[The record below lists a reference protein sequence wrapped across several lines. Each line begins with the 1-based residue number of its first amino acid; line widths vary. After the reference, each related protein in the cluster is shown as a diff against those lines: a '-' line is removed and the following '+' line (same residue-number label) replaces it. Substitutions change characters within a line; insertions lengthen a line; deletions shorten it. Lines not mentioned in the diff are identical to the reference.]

1 MPTPWR
7 WRHWRSLINAKLI
20 WRRYPGTSLADAM
33 TDPPGLQTQTTTP
46 AFISPNRNQS
56 DAVIGGVAAL
66 FILLVALNLIS
77 RWMIRICR
85 PNEMLVVTG
94 SRSNQGQQGI
104 KGYRVVANGGWTFVK
119 PILETAR
126 RMDVTLLPVMVE
138 VKNAYSKG
146 GTPLNIQA
154 IANVKV
160 SSEPEVR
167 NNAIER
173 FLGRDR
179 EEIVQVAR
187 ENLEGNLRS
196 VLAQLTPEEVN
207 EDRLR
212 FAERIAEDVGDDLRR
227 LGLQLD
233 TFKIQSVSDDVD
245 YLNSISRRRVAQIVR
260 DAEIAEAEAIGEAE
274 RKEAEMEEVAEVVRT
289 EAETVVLEK
298 DNAVRTKVAQME
310 KQARSEEERTTAA
323 ELEAKA
329 KAQQKLQ
336 KVRSE
341 LERLRLQAEEVLP
354 AQASQKAR
362 ELRARGQAAATA
374 EDVKASALVN
384 DLLTQVWEDAG
395 STAELVFLLQ
405 QIEMVLDQATRL
417 PSRLTLHRVTS
428 LDGNDATSLAS
439 LVALNH
445 VVVRQFFE
453 QVKEILGIDLLATLS
468 TNQQGDH

>member
-1 MPTPWR
+1 MTHPT
-7 WRHWRSLINAKLI
+7 
-20 WRRYPGTSLADAM
+20 
-33 TDPPGLQTQTTTP
+33 GLQTQATTP
-46 AFISPNRNQS
+46 AFIPSNRNQS
-56 DAVIGGVAAL
+56 EAVIGGVAAL

-126 RMDVTLLPVMVE
+126 RMDVTLLPVLVE

-160 SSEPEVR
+160 SSDPEVR

-173 FLGRDR
+173 FLGRNP

-196 VLAQLTPEEVN
+196 VLAQLTPEQVN

-260 DAEIAEAEAIGEAE
+260 DAEIAESEAIGEAE
-274 RKEAEMEEVAEVVRT
+274 RKEAEMEEVAEVVST

-354 AQASQKAR
+354 AQANQKAR

-417 PSRLTLHRVTS
+417 PSRLTLKRITI
-428 LDGNDATSLAS
+428 LDGDDATSLAS

-468 TNQQGDH
+468 TTQQGDN

>member
-1 MPTPWR
+1 MSAQARVHVQAGP
-7 WRHWRSLINAKLI
+7 
-20 WRRYPGTSLADAM
+20 
-33 TDPPGLQTQTTTP
+33 P
-46 AFISPNRNQS
+46 AFLPSNRNQS
-56 DAVIGGVAAL
+56 EAVIGGVATL
-66 FILLVALNLIS
+66 FVVLVALNLIS

-85 PNEMLVVTG
+85 PNELLVVTG
-94 SRSNQGQQGI
+94 SQSNQGDQGM

-126 RMDVTLLPVMVE
+126 RMDVTLLPVLVE
-138 VKNAYSKG
+138 VNNAYSRG

-160 SSEPEVR
+160 STDPAVR

-173 FLGRDR
+173 FLGRDSK
-179 EEIVQVAR
+179 EIVQVAK

-196 VLAQLTPEEVN
+196 VLAQLTPEQVN

-212 FAERIAEDVGDDLRR
+212 FAEQIAEDVGQDLRR

-233 TFKIQSVSDDVD
+233 TLKIQSVSDDVD

-260 DAEIAEAEAIGEAE
+260 DAEIAEAEAIGQAE
-274 RKEAEMEEVAEVVRT
+274 RIEAEMEEVAEVVRT
-289 EAETVVLEK
+289 EAETDVVEK

-310 KQARSEEERTTAA
+310 KQARSEEERTAAA
-323 ELEAKA
+323 ELEARA
-329 KAQQKLQ
+329 RAEQKLQ
-336 KVRSE
+336 KVRAD
-341 LERLRLQAEEVLP
+341 LERLRLQADQVLP
-354 AQASQKAR
+354 AEANQKAQ
-362 ELRARGQAAATA
+362 ELRARGEAAATA

-384 DLLTQVWEDAG
+384 DLLTQVWDEAG

-405 QIEMVLDQATRL
+405 QIEMVLEQATRL
-417 PSRLTLHRVTS
+417 PGRLTLKRVTS

-445 VVVRQFFE
+445 VVVRQFFQ

-468 TNQQGDH
+468 SKGDH

>member
-1 MPTPWR
+1 
-7 WRHWRSLINAKLI
+7 
-20 WRRYPGTSLADAM
+20 M
-33 TDPPGLQTQTTTP
+33 THPPSLQTQATTP
-46 AFISPNRNQS
+46 AFLPPNRNQS
-56 DAVIGGVAAL
+56 EAVIGGVAAL

-94 SRSNQGQQGI
+94 SRSNQGQQGM

-126 RMDVTLLPVMVE
+126 RMDVTLLPVLVE

-160 SSEPEVR
+160 SSDPDVR

-173 FLGRDR
+173 FLGRDS
-179 EEIVQVAR
+179 EEIVQVAK

-196 VLAQLTPEEVN
+196 VLAQLTPEQVN

-212 FAERIAEDVGDDLRR
+212 FAERIADDVGDDLRR
-227 LGLQLD
+227 LGMQLD
-233 TFKIQSVSDDVD
+233 TLKIQSVFDDVD

-289 EAETVVLEK
+289 EADTVVLEK

-323 ELEAKA
+323 ELEARA
-329 KAQQKLQ
+329 KAQQQLQ
-336 KVRSE
+336 KVRSQ
-341 LERLRLQAEEVLP
+341 LERLRLEAEEVLP
-354 AQASQKAR
+354 AQARQRAR

-417 PSRLTLHRVTS
+417 PSRLTLKRITS

-468 TNQQGDH
+468 TTQQGDN

>member
-1 MPTPWR
+1 MKGPPLQKQPLLQVQPASPPMWSNG
-7 WRHWRSLINAKLI
+7 RSDNSVVL
-20 WRRYPGTSLADAM
+20 G
-33 TDPPGLQTQTTTP
+33 
-46 AFISPNRNQS
+46 
-56 DAVIGGVAAL
+56 AVGGVFIGLIAL
-66 FILLVALNLIS
+66 TLIS

-94 SRSNQGQQGI
+94 SRSDQGSQGM

-126 RMDVTLLPVMVE
+126 RVDVTLLPVVVE
-138 VKNAYSKG
+138 VRNAYSHG

-160 SSEPEVR
+160 STDPEVR

-173 FLGRDR
+173 FLGHDPA
-179 EEIVQVAR
+179 EIVQVAK

-196 VLAQLTPEEVN
+196 VLAQLTPEQVN

-212 FAERIAEDVGDDLRR
+212 FAEQIAEDVGQDMRR

-233 TFKIQSVSDDVD
+233 TLKIQSVFDDVD

-260 DAEIAEAEAIGEAE
+260 DAEIAEAEAIGQAE
-274 RKEAEMEEVAEVVRT
+274 RVEAEMQQVAEVMRT
-289 EAETVVLEK
+289 EADTVVLQKTNE
-298 DNAVRTKVAQME
+298 VRTKVAQMD
-310 KQARSEEERTTAA
+310 KQARSEEERTKAA
-323 ELEAKA
+323 EQEARA
-329 KAQQKLQ
+329 RAEQQLQ
-336 KVRSE
+336 RVRAE
-341 LERLRLQAEEVLP
+341 LERLRLKAEEVLP
-354 AQASQKAR
+354 SQASQKAK

-405 QIEMVLDQATRL
+405 QIEMVLSQATRL
-417 PSRLTLHRVTS
+417 PARLKLQRGTA
-428 LDGNDATSLAS
+428 LDGNGAESLAS

-453 QVKEILGIDLLATLS
+453 QVNEILGIDLLGTL
-468 TNQQGDH
+468 TNSQENH

>member
-1 MPTPWR
+1 
-7 WRHWRSLINAKLI
+7 
-20 WRRYPGTSLADAM
+20 M
-33 TDPPGLQTQTTTP
+33 THPPGLQTQATTP
-46 AFISPNRNQS
+46 AFLPPNRNQS
-56 DAVIGGVAAL
+56 EAVIGGVTAL

-85 PNEMLVVTG
+85 PNEMLGVTG
-94 SRSNQGQQGI
+94 SRSNQGQQGM

-126 RMDVTLLPVMVE
+126 RMDVTLLPVLVE

-160 SSEPEVR
+160 SSDPDVR

-173 FLGRDR
+173 FLGRDSQ
-179 EEIVQVAR
+179 EIVQVAK

-196 VLAQLTPEEVN
+196 VLAQLTPEQVN

-212 FAERIAEDVGDDLRR
+212 FAERIADDVGDDLRR
-227 LGLQLD
+227 LGMQLD
-233 TFKIQSVSDDVD
+233 TLKIQSVFDDVD

-289 EAETVVLEK
+289 EADTVVLEK

-323 ELEAKA
+323 ELEARA
-329 KAQQKLQ
+329 KAQQQLQ

-341 LERLRLQAEEVLP
+341 LERLRLEAEEVLP
-354 AQASQKAR
+354 AQARQRAR

-417 PSRLTLHRVTS
+417 PSRLTLKRITS

-468 TNQQGDH
+468 TTQQGDN

>member
-1 MPTPWR
+1 
-7 WRHWRSLINAKLI
+7 
-20 WRRYPGTSLADAM
+20 M

-46 AFISPNRNQS
+46 AFIAPNRNQS
-56 DAVIGGVAAL
+56 DVVIGGVAAL

-94 SRSNQGQQGI
+94 SRSNQGQQGM

-126 RMDVTLLPVMVE
+126 RMDVTLLPVTVE
-138 VKNAYSKG
+138 VNNAYSKG

-160 SSEPEVR
+160 SSEPGVR

-173 FLGRDR
+173 FLGRDPD
-179 EEIVQVAR
+179 EIVQVAR

-310 KQARSEEERTTAA
+310 KQARSEEERTIAA
-323 ELEAKA
+323 ELEARA
-329 KAQQKLQ
+329 KAQQQLQ

>member
-1 MPTPWR
+1 MSNQFLVQTQAGPPAF
-7 WRHWRSLINAKLI
+7 L
-20 WRRYPGTSLADAM
+20 
-33 TDPPGLQTQTTTP
+33 PPGR
-46 AFISPNRNQS
+46 NRS
-56 DAVIGGVAAL
+56 EVVIGGVATVFVAL
-66 FILLVALNLIS
+66 VVLNLIS

-85 PNEMLVVTG
+85 PNELLVVTG
-94 SRSNQGQQGI
+94 SRSNQGDQGM

-126 RMDVTLLPVMVE
+126 RMDVTLLPVLVE
-138 VKNAYSKG
+138 VNNAYSRG

-160 SSEPEVR
+160 STDPAVR

-173 FLGRDR
+173 FLGRDPQ
-179 EEIVQVAR
+179 EIVQVAK

-196 VLAQLTPEEVN
+196 VLAQLTPEQVN

-212 FAERIAEDVGDDLRR
+212 FAEQIAEDVGQDLRR

-233 TFKIQSVSDDVD
+233 TLKIQSVSDDVD

-260 DAEIAEAEAIGEAE
+260 DAEIAEAEAIGQAE
-274 RKEAEMEEVAEVVRT
+274 RVEAEMEEVAEVVRT
-289 EAETVVLEK
+289 EAETTVLEK
-298 DNAVRTKVAQME
+298 DNAVRTQVAQME
-310 KQARSEEERTTAA
+310 KQASSEEERTAAA
-323 ELEAKA
+323 ELEARA
-329 KAQQKLQ
+329 RAEQKLQ
-336 KVRSE
+336 KVRAD
-341 LERLRLQAEEVLP
+341 LERLRLQAEQVLP
-354 AQASQKAR
+354 AQASQKAQ
-362 ELRARGQAAATA
+362 ELRARGRAAATA

-405 QIEMVLDQATRL
+405 QIEMVLEQATRL
-417 PSRLTLHRVTS
+417 PQRLTLKRVTS

-445 VVVRQFFE
+445 VVVRQFFQ
-453 QVKEILGIDLLATLS
+453 QVNDILGIDLLSTL
-468 TNQQGDH
+468 TAKGER

>member
-1 MPTPWR
+1 
-7 WRHWRSLINAKLI
+7 
-20 WRRYPGTSLADAM
+20 M
-33 TDPPGLQTQTTTP
+33 THPPGLQTQATTP
-46 AFISPNRNQS
+46 AFLPPNRNQS
-56 DAVIGGVAAL
+56 EAVIGGVAAL

-94 SRSNQGQQGI
+94 SRSNQGQQGM

-126 RMDVTLLPVMVE
+126 RMDVTLLPVLVE

-160 SSEPEVR
+160 SSDPEVR

-173 FLGRDR
+173 FLGRDSQ
-179 EEIVQVAR
+179 EIVQVAK

-196 VLAQLTPEEVN
+196 VLAQLTPEQVN

-212 FAERIAEDVGDDLRR
+212 FAERIADDVGDDLRR
-227 LGLQLD
+227 LGMQLD
-233 TFKIQSVSDDVD
+233 TLKIQSVFDDVD

-289 EAETVVLEK
+289 EADTVVLEK

-323 ELEAKA
+323 ELEARA
-329 KAQQKLQ
+329 KAQQQLQ

-341 LERLRLQAEEVLP
+341 LERLRLEAEEVLP
-354 AQASQKAR
+354 AQARQRAR

-417 PSRLTLHRVTS
+417 PSRLTLKRITS

-468 TNQQGDH
+468 TTQQGDN

>member
-1 MPTPWR
+1 MSAQARVQVQAGP
-7 WRHWRSLINAKLI
+7 
-20 WRRYPGTSLADAM
+20 
-33 TDPPGLQTQTTTP
+33 P
-46 AFISPNRNQS
+46 AFLPSNRNQS
-56 DAVIGGVAAL
+56 EAVIGGVATL
-66 FILLVALNLIS
+66 FVVLVALNLIS

-85 PNEMLVVTG
+85 PNELLVVTG
-94 SRSNQGQQGI
+94 SRSNQGDQGM

-126 RMDVTLLPVMVE
+126 RMDVTLLPVLVE
-138 VKNAYSKG
+138 VNNAYSRG

-160 SSEPEVR
+160 STDPAVR

-173 FLGRDR
+173 FLGRDSK
-179 EEIVQVAR
+179 EIVQVAK

-196 VLAQLTPEEVN
+196 VLAQLTPEQVN

-212 FAERIAEDVGDDLRR
+212 FAEQIAEDVGQDLRR

-233 TFKIQSVSDDVD
+233 TLKIQSVFDDVD

-260 DAEIAEAEAIGEAE
+260 DAEIAEAEAIGQAE
-274 RKEAEMEEVAEVVRT
+274 RIEAEMEEVAEVVRT
-289 EAETVVLEK
+289 EAETDVVEK

-310 KQARSEEERTTAA
+310 KQARSEEERTLAA
-323 ELEAKA
+323 ELEARA
-329 KAQQKLQ
+329 RAEQKLQ
-336 KVRSE
+336 KVRAD
-341 LERLRLQAEEVLP
+341 LERLRLQADQVLP
-354 AQASQKAR
+354 AEANQKAQ
-362 ELRARGQAAATA
+362 ELRARGEAAATA

-384 DLLTQVWEDAG
+384 DLLTQVWDEAG

-405 QIEMVLDQATRL
+405 QIEMVLEQATRL
-417 PSRLTLHRVTS
+417 PGRLTLKRVTS

-445 VVVRQFFE
+445 VVVRQFFQ

-468 TNQQGDH
+468 SKGDH

>member
-1 MPTPWR
+1 M
-7 WRHWRSLINAKLI
+7 
-20 WRRYPGTSLADAM
+20 
-33 TDPPGLQTQTTTP
+33 
-46 AFISPNRNQS
+46 
-56 DAVIGGVAAL
+56 IGGVAAL

-94 SRSNQGQQGI
+94 SRSNQGQQGM

-468 TNQQGDH
+468 TNKQGDH

>member
-1 MPTPWR
+1 MKGPPTQHQP
-7 WRHWRSLINAKLI
+7 L
-20 WRRYPGTSLADAM
+20 
-33 TDPPGLQTQTTTP
+33 LQVQP
-46 AFISPNRNQS
+46 ASPTAWTNDRNDS
-56 DAVIGGVAAL
+56 PVVLGAVGGVFIGLIAL
-66 FILLVALNLIS
+66 TLIS

-85 PNEMLVVTG
+85 PHEMLVVTG
-94 SRSNQGQQGI
+94 SRSNQGNQGV

-126 RMDVTLLPVMVE
+126 RMDVTLLPVVVE
-138 VKNAYSKG
+138 VRNAYSHG

-160 SSEPEVR
+160 STDPEVR

-173 FLGRDR
+173 FLGHDPA
-179 EEIVQVAR
+179 EIVQVAK

-196 VLAQLTPEEVN
+196 VLAQLTPEQVN

-212 FAERIAEDVGDDLRR
+212 FAEQIADDVGQDMRR

-233 TFKIQSVSDDVD
+233 TLKIQSVFDDVD

-260 DAEIAEAEAIGEAE
+260 DAEIAEAEAIGQAE
-274 RKEAEMEEVAEVVRT
+274 RVEAEMEEVAEVMRT
-289 EAETVVLEK
+289 EADTVVLQKTNE
-298 DNAVRTKVAQME
+298 VRTKVAQME

-323 ELEAKA
+323 EQEARA
-329 KAQQKLQ
+329 RAEQQLQ
-336 KVRSE
+336 KVRAE
-341 LERLRLQAEEVLP
+341 LERLRLKAEEVLP
-354 AQASQKAR
+354 AQASQKAK

-384 DLLTQVWEDAG
+384 DLLTQVWDEAG

-405 QIEMVLDQATRL
+405 QIEMVLSQATRL
-417 PSRLTLHRVTS
+417 PARLKLQRVTA
-428 LDGNDATSLAS
+428 LDGNGAQSLAS

-453 QVKEILGIDLLATLS
+453 QVNEILGIDLLGTL
-468 TNQQGDH
+468 TNSSNGAN

>member
-1 MPTPWR
+1 MSNQFLVQTQAGPPAF
-7 WRHWRSLINAKLI
+7 L
-20 WRRYPGTSLADAM
+20 
-33 TDPPGLQTQTTTP
+33 PPGR
-46 AFISPNRNQS
+46 NRS
-56 DAVIGGVAAL
+56 EVVIGGVATVFVAL
-66 FILLVALNLIS
+66 VVLNLIS

-85 PNEMLVVTG
+85 PNELLVVTG
-94 SRSNQGQQGI
+94 SRSNQGDQGM

-126 RMDVTLLPVMVE
+126 RMDVTLLPVLVE
-138 VKNAYSKG
+138 VNNAYSRG

-160 SSEPEVR
+160 STDPAVR

-173 FLGRDR
+173 FLGRDPQ
-179 EEIVQVAR
+179 EIVQVAK

-196 VLAQLTPEEVN
+196 VLAQLTPEQVN

-212 FAERIAEDVGDDLRR
+212 FAEQIAEDVGQDLRR

-233 TFKIQSVSDDVD
+233 TLKIQSVSDDVD

-260 DAEIAEAEAIGEAE
+260 DAEIAEAEAIGQAE
-274 RKEAEMEEVAEVVRT
+274 RVEAEMEEVAEVVRT
-289 EAETVVLEK
+289 EAETTVLEK
-298 DNAVRTKVAQME
+298 DNAVRTQVAQME
-310 KQARSEEERTTAA
+310 KQASSEEERTAAA
-323 ELEAKA
+323 ELEARA
-329 KAQQKLQ
+329 RAEQKLQ
-336 KVRSE
+336 KVRAD
-341 LERLRLQAEEVLP
+341 LERLRLQAEQVLP
-354 AQASQKAR
+354 AQASQKAQ
-362 ELRARGQAAATA
+362 ELRARGRAAATA

-405 QIEMVLDQATRL
+405 QIEMVLEQATRL
-417 PSRLTLHRVTS
+417 PQRLTLKRVTS

-445 VVVRQFFE
+445 VVVRQFFQ
-453 QVKEILGIDLLATLS
+453 QVNDILGIDLLSTLTS
-468 TNQQGDH
+468 KGER

>member
-1 MPTPWR
+1 MSNQFLVQTQAGPPAF
-7 WRHWRSLINAKLI
+7 L
-20 WRRYPGTSLADAM
+20 
-33 TDPPGLQTQTTTP
+33 PPGR
-46 AFISPNRNQS
+46 NRS
-56 DAVIGGVAAL
+56 EVVIGGVATVFVAL
-66 FILLVALNLIS
+66 VVLNLIS

-85 PNEMLVVTG
+85 PNELLVVTG
-94 SRSNQGQQGI
+94 SRSNQGDQGM

-126 RMDVTLLPVMVE
+126 RMDVTLLPVLVE
-138 VKNAYSKG
+138 VNNAYSRG

-160 SSEPEVR
+160 STDPAVR

-173 FLGRDR
+173 FLGRDPQ
-179 EEIVQVAR
+179 EIVQVAK

-196 VLAQLTPEEVN
+196 VLAQLTPEQVN

-212 FAERIAEDVGDDLRR
+212 FAEQIAEDVGQDLRR

-233 TFKIQSVSDDVD
+233 TLKIQSVSDDVD

-260 DAEIAEAEAIGEAE
+260 DAEIAEAEAIGQAE
-274 RKEAEMEEVAEVVRT
+274 RIEAEMEEVAEVVRT
-289 EAETVVLEK
+289 EAETTVLEK
-298 DNAVRTKVAQME
+298 DNAVRTQVAQME
-310 KQARSEEERTTAA
+310 KQASSEEERTAAA
-323 ELEAKA
+323 ELEARA
-329 KAQQKLQ
+329 RAEQKLQ
-336 KVRSE
+336 KVRAD
-341 LERLRLQAEEVLP
+341 LERLRLQAEQVLP
-354 AQASQKAR
+354 AQASQKAQ
-362 ELRARGQAAATA
+362 ELRARGRAAATA

-405 QIEMVLDQATRL
+405 QIEMVLEQATRL
-417 PSRLTLHRVTS
+417 PQRLTLKRVTS

-445 VVVRQFFE
+445 VVVRQFFQ
-453 QVKEILGIDLLATLS
+453 QVNDILGIDLLSTL
-468 TNQQGDH
+468 TAKGER

>member
-1 MPTPWR
+1 MKGPPLQKQPLLQVQPASPPMWSNG
-7 WRHWRSLINAKLI
+7 RSDNSVVL
-20 WRRYPGTSLADAM
+20 G
-33 TDPPGLQTQTTTP
+33 
-46 AFISPNRNQS
+46 
-56 DAVIGGVAAL
+56 AVGGVFIGLIAL
-66 FILLVALNLIS
+66 TLIS

-94 SRSNQGQQGI
+94 SNSDQGSQGM

-126 RMDVTLLPVMVE
+126 RVDVTLLPVVVE
-138 VKNAYSKG
+138 VRNAYSHG

-160 SSEPEVR
+160 STDPEVR

-173 FLGRDR
+173 FLGHDPS
-179 EEIVQVAR
+179 EIVQVAK

-196 VLAQLTPEEVN
+196 VLAQLTPEQVN

-212 FAERIAEDVGDDLRR
+212 FAEQIAEDVGQDMRR

-233 TFKIQSVSDDVD
+233 TLKIQSVFDDVD

-260 DAEIAEAEAIGEAE
+260 DADIAEAEAIGQAE
-274 RKEAEMEEVAEVVRT
+274 RVEAQMEEVAEVMRT
-289 EAETVVLEK
+289 EADTVVLQKTNE
-298 DNAVRTKVAQME
+298 VRTKVAQMD
-310 KQARSEEERTTAA
+310 KQARSEEERTKAA
-323 ELEAKA
+323 EQEARA
-329 KAQQKLQ
+329 RAEQQLQ
-336 KVRSE
+336 RVRAE
-341 LERLRLQAEEVLP
+341 LERLRLKAEEVLP
-354 AQASQKAR
+354 AQASQKAK

-384 DLLTQVWEDAG
+384 DLLTQVWEEAG

-405 QIEMVLDQATRL
+405 QIEMVLSQATRL
-417 PSRLTLHRVTS
+417 PARLKLQRVTA
-428 LDGNDATSLAS
+428 LDGNGAQSLAS

-453 QVKEILGIDLLATLS
+453 QVNEILGIDLLGTL
-468 TNQQGDH
+468 TNSQENH

>member
-1 MPTPWR
+1 MSDQARVQIQASP
-7 WRHWRSLINAKLI
+7 
-20 WRRYPGTSLADAM
+20 
-33 TDPPGLQTQTTTP
+33 P
-46 AFISPNRNQS
+46 AFLPTNRNQGE
-56 DAVIGGVAAL
+56 AVIGGVATL
-66 FILLVALNLIS
+66 FVVLVALNLIS

-85 PNEMLVVTG
+85 PNELLVVTG
-94 SRSNQGQQGI
+94 SRSNQGDQGM

-126 RMDVTLLPVMVE
+126 RMDVTLLPVLVE
-138 VKNAYSKG
+138 VNNAYSRG

-160 SSEPEVR
+160 STDPAVR

-173 FLGRDR
+173 FLGRDSK
-179 EEIVQVAR
+179 EIVQVAK

-196 VLAQLTPEEVN
+196 VLAQLTPEQVN

-212 FAERIAEDVGDDLRR
+212 FAEQIAEDVGQDLRR

-233 TFKIQSVSDDVD
+233 TLKIQSVSDDVD

-260 DAEIAEAEAIGEAE
+260 DAEIAEAEAIGQAE
-274 RKEAEMEEVAEVVRT
+274 RIEAEMEEVAEVVRT
-289 EAETVVLEK
+289 EAETDVVEK

-323 ELEAKA
+323 ELEARA
-329 KAQQKLQ
+329 RAEQKLQ
-336 KVRSE
+336 KVRAD
-341 LERLRLQAEEVLP
+341 LERLRLQADQVLP
-354 AQASQKAR
+354 AEASQKAQ

-384 DLLTQVWEDAG
+384 DLLTQVWDEAG
-395 STAELVFLLQ
+395 NTAELVFLLQ
-405 QIEMVLDQATRL
+405 QIEMVLEQATRL
-417 PSRLTLHRVTS
+417 PGRLTLKRVTS

-445 VVVRQFFE
+445 VVVRQFFQ
-453 QVKEILGIDLLATLS
+453 QVKEILGIDMLATLS
-468 TNQQGDH
+468 STGDR

>member
-1 MPTPWR
+1 MWSNG
-7 WRHWRSLINAKLI
+7 RSDNSVVL
-20 WRRYPGTSLADAM
+20 G
-33 TDPPGLQTQTTTP
+33 
-46 AFISPNRNQS
+46 
-56 DAVIGGVAAL
+56 AVGGVFIGLIAL
-66 FILLVALNLIS
+66 TLIS

-94 SRSNQGQQGI
+94 SRSDQGSQGM

-126 RMDVTLLPVMVE
+126 RVDVTLLPVVVE
-138 VKNAYSKG
+138 VRNAYSHG

-160 SSEPEVR
+160 STDPEVR

-173 FLGRDR
+173 FLGHDPS
-179 EEIVQVAR
+179 EIVQVAK

-196 VLAQLTPEEVN
+196 VLAQLTPEQVN

-212 FAERIAEDVGDDLRR
+212 FAEQIAEDVGQDMRR

-233 TFKIQSVSDDVD
+233 TLKIQSVFDDVD

-260 DAEIAEAEAIGEAE
+260 DAEIAEADAIGQAE
-274 RKEAEMEEVAEVVRT
+274 RVEAQMEEVAEVMRT
-289 EAETVVLEK
+289 EADTVVLQKTNE
-298 DNAVRTKVAQME
+298 VRTKVAQMD
-310 KQARSEEERTTAA
+310 KQARSEEERTKAA
-323 ELEAKA
+323 EQEARA
-329 KAQQKLQ
+329 RAEQQLQ
-336 KVRSE
+336 RVRAE
-341 LERLRLQAEEVLP
+341 LERLRLKAEEVLP
-354 AQASQKAR
+354 AQASQKAK

-384 DLLTQVWEDAG
+384 DLLTQVWEEAG

-405 QIEMVLDQATRL
+405 QIEMVLSQATRL
-417 PSRLTLHRVTS
+417 PARLKLQRVTA
-428 LDGNDATSLAS
+428 LDGNGAQSLAS

-453 QVKEILGIDLLATLS
+453 QVNEILGIDLLGTL
-468 TNQQGDH
+468 TNSQENH

>member
-1 MPTPWR
+1 
-7 WRHWRSLINAKLI
+7 
-20 WRRYPGTSLADAM
+20 M
-33 TDPPGLQTQTTTP
+33 THPPGLQTQATTP
-46 AFISPNRNQS
+46 AFLPPNRNQS
-56 DAVIGGVAAL
+56 EAVIGGVAAL

-94 SRSNQGQQGI
+94 SRSNQGQQGM

-126 RMDVTLLPVMVE
+126 RMDVTLLPVLVE

-160 SSEPEVR
+160 SSDPEVR

-173 FLGRDR
+173 FLGRDS
-179 EEIVQVAR
+179 EEIVQVAK

-196 VLAQLTPEEVN
+196 VLAQLTPEQVN

-212 FAERIAEDVGDDLRR
+212 FAERIADDVGDDLRR
-227 LGLQLD
+227 LGMQLD
-233 TFKIQSVSDDVD
+233 TLKIQSVFDDVD

-289 EAETVVLEK
+289 EADTVVLEK

-323 ELEAKA
+323 ELEARA
-329 KAQQKLQ
+329 KAQQQLQ

-341 LERLRLQAEEVLP
+341 LERLRLEAEEVLP
-354 AQASQKAR
+354 AQARQRAR

-417 PSRLTLHRVTS
+417 PSRLTLKRITS

-468 TNQQGDH
+468 TTQQGDN

>member
-1 MPTPWR
+1 
-7 WRHWRSLINAKLI
+7 
-20 WRRYPGTSLADAM
+20 M

-56 DAVIGGVAAL
+56 DAVIGGFAAL

-187 ENLEGNLRS
+187 ENLEGNMRS

>member
-1 MPTPWR
+1 MSDQARVQIQASP
-7 WRHWRSLINAKLI
+7 
-20 WRRYPGTSLADAM
+20 
-33 TDPPGLQTQTTTP
+33 P
-46 AFISPNRNQS
+46 AFLPTNRNQGE
-56 DAVIGGVAAL
+56 AVIGGVATL
-66 FILLVALNLIS
+66 FVVLVALNLIS

-85 PNEMLVVTG
+85 PNELLVVTG
-94 SRSNQGQQGI
+94 SRSNQGDQGM

-126 RMDVTLLPVMVE
+126 RMDVTLLPVLVE
-138 VKNAYSKG
+138 VNNAYSRG

-160 SSEPEVR
+160 STDPAVR

-173 FLGRDR
+173 FLGRDSK
-179 EEIVQVAR
+179 EIVQVAK

-196 VLAQLTPEEVN
+196 VLAQLTPEQVN

-212 FAERIAEDVGDDLRR
+212 FAEQIAEDVGQDLRR

-233 TFKIQSVSDDVD
+233 TLKIQSVSDDVD

-260 DAEIAEAEAIGEAE
+260 DAEIAEAEAIGQAE
-274 RKEAEMEEVAEVVRT
+274 RIEAEMEEVAEVVRT
-289 EAETVVLEK
+289 EAETDVVEK

-323 ELEAKA
+323 ELEARA
-329 KAQQKLQ
+329 RAEQKLQ
-336 KVRSE
+336 KVRAD
-341 LERLRLQAEEVLP
+341 LERLRLQADQVLP
-354 AQASQKAR
+354 AEANQKAQ
-362 ELRARGQAAATA
+362 ELRARGEAAATA

-384 DLLTQVWEDAG
+384 DLLTQVWDEAG
-395 STAELVFLLQ
+395 NTAELVFLLQ
-405 QIEMVLDQATRL
+405 QIEMVLEQATRL
-417 PSRLTLHRVTS
+417 PGRLTLKRVTS

-445 VVVRQFFE
+445 VVVRQFFQ

-468 TNQQGDH
+468 STGDR

>member
-1 MPTPWR
+1 MSPQARVQIQAGP
-7 WRHWRSLINAKLI
+7 
-20 WRRYPGTSLADAM
+20 
-33 TDPPGLQTQTTTP
+33 P
-46 AFISPNRNQS
+46 AFLPSNRNQS
-56 DAVIGGVAAL
+56 EAVIGGVATL
-66 FILLVALNLIS
+66 FVVLVVLNLIS

-85 PNEMLVVTG
+85 PNELLVVTG
-94 SRSNQGQQGI
+94 SRSNQGDQGM

-126 RMDVTLLPVMVE
+126 RMDVTLLPVLVE
-138 VKNAYSKG
+138 VNNAYSRG

-160 SSEPEVR
+160 STDPAVR

-173 FLGRDR
+173 FLGRDPK
-179 EEIVQVAR
+179 EIVQVAK

-196 VLAQLTPEEVN
+196 VLAQLTPEQVN

-212 FAERIAEDVGDDLRR
+212 FAEQIADEVGQDLRR

-233 TFKIQSVSDDVD
+233 TLKIQSVFDDVD

-260 DAEIAEAEAIGEAE
+260 DAEIAEAEAIGQAE
-274 RKEAEMEEVAEVVRT
+274 RVEAEMEEVAEVVRT
-289 EAETVVLEK
+289 EAETAVVEK
-298 DNAVRTKVAQME
+298 DNAVRTQVALME
-310 KQARSEEERTTAA
+310 KKARSEEERTAAA
-323 ELEAKA
+323 EQEARA
-329 KAQQKLQ
+329 RAEQKLQ
-336 KVRSE
+336 KVRAD
-341 LERLRLQAEEVLP
+341 LERLRLQAEQVLP
-354 AQASQKAR
+354 AQASQKAQ

-374 EDVKASALVN
+374 EDGKASALVN

-405 QIEMVLDQATRL
+405 QIEMVLEQATRL
-417 PSRLTLHRVTS
+417 PQRLTLKRVTS

-445 VVVRQFFE
+445 VVVRQFFQ
-453 QVKEILGIDLLATLS
+453 QVNDILGIDLLATL
-468 TNQQGDH
+468 TTTGDL

>member
-1 MPTPWR
+1 
-7 WRHWRSLINAKLI
+7 
-20 WRRYPGTSLADAM
+20 
-33 TDPPGLQTQTTTP
+33 
-46 AFISPNRNQS
+46 
-56 DAVIGGVAAL
+56 VIGGVAAL

>member
-1 MPTPWR
+1 
-7 WRHWRSLINAKLI
+7 
-20 WRRYPGTSLADAM
+20 M
-33 TDPPGLQTQTTTP
+33 THPPGLQTQATTP
-46 AFISPNRNQS
+46 AFIPSNRNQS
-56 DAVIGGVAAL
+56 EAVIGGVAAL

-104 KGYRVVANGGWTFVK
+104 KGYRVVANGGWTFVR

-126 RMDVTLLPVMVE
+126 RMDVTLLPVLVE

-160 SSEPEVR
+160 SSDPEVR

-173 FLGRDR
+173 FLGRNP

-196 VLAQLTPEEVN
+196 VLAQLTPEQVN

-260 DAEIAEAEAIGEAE
+260 DAEIAESEAIGEAE
-274 RKEAEMEEVAEVVRT
+274 RKEAEMEEVAEVVST

-354 AQASQKAR
+354 AQANQKAR

-417 PSRLTLHRVTS
+417 PSRLTLKRITS
-428 LDGNDATSLAS
+428 LDGDDATSLAS

-468 TNQQGDH
+468 TTQQGDN